1 MHLFFRRYLRDII
14 TALFLI
20 VVGILLLI
28 NPVAFAMGLVK
39 LAGVF
44 LVVLGALRIVRYFR
58 TDPETAARGQ
68 DFFIGLIAI
77 LGGLFCIF
85 FTGWFLTAFTTLAV
99 IYGLLQLLLGF
110 SKVQRTVDFLR
121 MELSLWYLPAC
132 SALIY
137 LVFGFIIVLNPEM
150 TLINVWVFT
159 GVTMIVE
166 GIITAVCL
174 FLLER
179 ERREA
184 KMAKRKEK
192 SSAKKSASAESG
204 KEAPSTESGKEAAS
218 AETPKVTS
226 SESPKPAFPEP
237 PKSASSEP
245 PKEEQ
250 TPPPSAE

>member
-159 GVTMIVE
+159 GVTMILE

-218 AETPKVTS
+218 AETLKVTS
-226 SESPKPAFPEP
+226 SESSKPASPES
-237 PKSASSEP
+237 PKSASPEP

-250 TPPPSAE
+250 APPPSAE

>member
-85 FTGWFLTAFTTLAV
+85 FTGWFLSAFTTLAV

-226 SESPKPAFPEP
+226 SESPKPASPES
-237 PKSASSEP
+237 PKSASPEP

>member
-85 FTGWFLTAFTTLAV
+85 FTGWFLSAFTTLAV

-159 GVTMIVE
+159 GVTMILE

-192 SSAKKSASAESG
+192 SSAKKSASTESV
-204 KEAPSTESGKEAAS
+204 KEVASTESGKEAAS

-226 SESPKPAFPEP
+226 SESPKPASPES
-237 PKSASSEP
+237 PKSASPEP

>member
-166 GIITAVCL
+166 GIITAVFL

-192 SSAKKSASAESG
+192 SSAKKSASAESV
-204 KEAPSTESGKEAAS
+204 KEVASTESGKEAAS
-218 AETPKVTS
+218 TETPKVTS

>member
-85 FTGWFLTAFTTLAV
+85 FTGWFLSAFTTLAV

-121 MELSLWYLPAC
+121 MDLSLWYLPAC

-184 KMAKRKEK
+184 KMAKREEK
-192 SSAKKSASAESG
+192 SSAKKSASTKSAKEPSP
-204 KEAPSTESGKEAAS
+204 EAPEAPKTT
-218 AETPKVTS
+218 TPKP
-226 SESPKPAFPEP
+226 PKPASP
-237 PKSASSEP
+237 EP

>member
-85 FTGWFLTAFTTLAV
+85 FTGWFLSAFTTLAV

-184 KMAKRKEK
+184 KKAKREEK

-204 KEAPSTESGKEAAS
+204 KEAAST
-218 AETPKVTS
+218 ETPKVTS
-226 SESPKPAFPEP
+226 SESSKPASPES
-237 PKSASSEP
+237 PKSAFPEP

>member
-85 FTGWFLTAFTTLAV
+85 FTGWFLSAFTTLAV

-159 GVTMIVE
+159 GVTMILE

-192 SSAKKSASAESG
+192 SSAKKSASAESV
-204 KEAPSTESGKEAAS
+204 KEVASTESGKEAAS

-226 SESPKPAFPEP
+226 SESPKPASPE
-237 PKSASSEP
+237 S

>member
-85 FTGWFLTAFTTLAV
+85 FTGWFLSAFTTLAV

-121 MELSLWYLPAC
+121 MDLSLWYLPAA

-159 GVTMIVE
+159 GVTMILE

-204 KEAPSTESGKEAAS
+204 KEVAS

-226 SESPKPAFPEP
+226 SESPKPASPESPKSASPEP
-237 PKSASSEP
+237 PKPVSPES

>member
-85 FTGWFLTAFTTLAV
+85 FTGWFLSAFTTLAV

-159 GVTMIVE
+159 GVTMILE

-192 SSAKKSASAESG
+192 SSAKKSASAERG

-218 AETPKVTS
+218 AETLKVTS
-226 SESPKPAFPEP
+226 SESSKPASPES
-237 PKSASSEP
+237 PKSASPEP

-250 TPPPSAE
+250 APPPSAE

>member
-85 FTGWFLTAFTTLAV
+85 FTGWFLSAFTTLAV

-204 KEAPSTESGKEAAS
+204 KEAPFTESGKEAAS
-218 AETPKVTS
+218 AETLKVTS
-226 SESPKPAFPEP
+226 SESSKPASPES
-237 PKSASSEP
+237 PKSASPEP

>member
-1 MHLFFRRYLRDII
+1 
-14 TALFLI
+14 
-20 VVGILLLI
+20 
-28 NPVAFAMGLVK
+28 
-39 LAGVF
+39 
-44 LVVLGALRIVRYFR
+44 
-58 TDPETAARGQ
+58 
-68 DFFIGLIAI
+68 
-77 LGGLFCIF
+77 
-85 FTGWFLTAFTTLAV
+85 
-99 IYGLLQLLLGF
+99 
-110 SKVQRTVDFLR
+110 

-159 GVTMIVE
+159 GVTMILE

-192 SSAKKSASAESG
+192 SSAKKSASTESG
-204 KEAPSTESGKEAAS
+204 KEAPSTESAKEASTEA
-218 AETPKVTS
+218 PKATTT
-226 SESPKPAFPEP
+226 ESPKA
-237 PKSASSEP
+237 ASPEP

>member
-85 FTGWFLTAFTTLAV
+85 FTGWFLSAFTTLAV

-159 GVTMIVE
+159 GVTMILE

-226 SESPKPAFPEP
+226 SESPKPASPES
-237 PKSASSEP
+237 PKSASPEP

-250 TPPPSAE
+250 TSPPAAE

>member
-85 FTGWFLTAFTTLAV
+85 FTGWFLSAFTTLAV

>member
-85 FTGWFLTAFTTLAV
+85 FTGWFLSAFTTLAV

-121 MELSLWYLPAC
+121 MDLSLWYLPAC

-159 GVTMIVE
+159 GVTMILE

-192 SSAKKSASAESG
+192 SSAKKSASTESV
-204 KEAPSTESGKEAAS
+204 KEVASTESGKEAAS

-226 SESPKPAFPEP
+226 SESPKPASPES
-237 PKSASSEP
+237 PKSASPEP

>member
-85 FTGWFLTAFTTLAV
+85 FTGWFLSAFTTLAI

-121 MELSLWYLPAC
+121 MKLSLWYLPAS

-166 GIITAVCL
+166 GIIAAVCL

-226 SESPKPAFPEP
+226 SESPKPASPES
-237 PKSASSEP
+237 PKSASPEP

>member
-85 FTGWFLTAFTTLAV
+85 FTGWFLSAFTTLAV

-121 MELSLWYLPAC
+121 MDLSLWYLPAC

-226 SESPKPAFPEP
+226 SESSKPASPAS
-237 PKSASSEP
+237 PKSASPEP

-250 TPPPSAE
+250 TSPPSAE

>member
-85 FTGWFLTAFTTLAV
+85 FTGWFLSAFTTLAV

-159 GVTMIVE
+159 GVTMILE

-218 AETPKVTS
+218 AGTLKVTS
-226 SESPKPAFPEP
+226 SESPKPASPES
-237 PKSASSEP
+237 PKSASPEP

>member
-85 FTGWFLTAFTTLAV
+85 FTGWFLSAFTTLAV

-121 MELSLWYLPAC
+121 MDLSLWYLPAC

-179 ERREA
+179 ERHEL
-184 KMAKRKEK
+184 KKAKREEK
-192 SSAKKSASAESG
+192 SSAKKSASTESA
-204 KEAPSTESGKEAAS
+204 KEPSPEAPEA
-218 AETPKVTS
+218 PKTTT
-226 SESPKPAFPEP
+226 PEP
-237 PKSASSEP
+237 PKPASPEP

>member
-85 FTGWFLTAFTTLAV
+85 FTGWFLSAFTTLAV

-218 AETPKVTS
+218 AETPKATTT
-226 SESPKPAFPEP
+226 ESPKA
-237 PKSASSEP
+237 ASPEP

-250 TPPPSAE
+250 TPPPLS

>member
-85 FTGWFLTAFTTLAV
+85 FTGWFLSAFTTLAV

-159 GVTMIVE
+159 GVTMILE

-184 KMAKRKEK
+184 KKAKREEK

-226 SESPKPAFPEP
+226 SESSKPASPES
-237 PKSASSEP
+237 PKSASPEP

>member
-85 FTGWFLTAFTTLAV
+85 FTGWFLSAFTTLAV

-121 MELSLWYLPAC
+121 MDLSLWYLPAA

-159 GVTMIVE
+159 GVTMILE

-192 SSAKKSASAESG
+192 SSAKKSASAESV
-204 KEAPSTESGKEAAS
+204 KEVASTESGKEAAS

-226 SESPKPAFPEP
+226 SESPKPASPES
-237 PKSASSEP
+237 PKSASPEP

>member
-85 FTGWFLTAFTTLAV
+85 FTGWFLSAFTTLAV

-159 GVTMIVE
+159 GVTMILE

-226 SESPKPAFPEP
+226 SESSKPASPES
-237 PKSASSEP
+237 PKSAFPEP

>member
-85 FTGWFLTAFTTLAV
+85 FTGWFLSAFTTLAI

-121 MELSLWYLPAC
+121 MKLSLWYLPAS

-226 SESPKPAFPEP
+226 SESPKPASPES
-237 PKSASSEP
+237 PKSASPEP

>member
-85 FTGWFLTAFTTLAV
+85 FTGWFLSAFTTLAV

-121 MELSLWYLPAC
+121 MDLSLWYLPAA

-192 SSAKKSASAESG
+192 SSAKKSASAESV
-204 KEAPSTESGKEAAS
+204 KEVASTESGKEASPEAPEPAS
-218 AETPKVTS
+218 TETLKPVS
-226 SESPKPAFPEP
+226 SESPK
-237 PKSASSEP
+237 
-245 PKEEQ
+245 EEQ
-250 TPPPSAE
+250 APPPSAE

>member
-1 MHLFFRRYLRDII
+1 MHLFFRRYPRDII

-85 FTGWFLTAFTTLAV
+85 FTGWFLSAFTTLAV

-159 GVTMIVE
+159 GVTMILE

-204 KEAPSTESGKEAAS
+204 KEAPFTESGKEAAS

-226 SESPKPAFPEP
+226 SESSKPASPES
-237 PKSASSEP
+237 PKSASPEP

>member
-85 FTGWFLTAFTTLAV
+85 FTGWFLSAFTTLAV

-159 GVTMIVE
+159 GVTMILE

-184 KMAKRKEK
+184 KKAKREEK

-204 KEAPSTESGKEAAS
+204 KEAPFTESGKEAAS

-226 SESPKPAFPEP
+226 SESSKPASPES
-237 PKSASSEP
+237 PKSAFPEP

>member
-85 FTGWFLTAFTTLAV
+85 FTGWFLSAFTTLAV

-218 AETPKVTS
+218 AETLKVTS
-226 SESPKPAFPEP
+226 SESSKPASPES
-237 PKSASSEP
+237 PKSASPEP

>member
-1 MHLFFRRYLRDII
+1 MHLFFRGYLRDII

-85 FTGWFLTAFTTLAV
+85 FTGWFLSAFTTLAV

-218 AETPKVTS
+218 AETLKVTS
-226 SESPKPAFPEP
+226 SESSKPASPES
-237 PKSASSEP
+237 PKSASPEP

-250 TPPPSAE
+250 APPPSAE

>member
-85 FTGWFLTAFTTLAV
+85 FTGWFLSAFTTLAV

-159 GVTMIVE
+159 GVTMILE

-226 SESPKPAFPEP
+226 SESPKPASPES
-237 PKSASSEP
+237 PKSASPEP

>member
-85 FTGWFLTAFTTLAV
+85 FTGWFLSAFTTLAV

-192 SSAKKSASAESG
+192 SSAKKSASTESV
-204 KEAPSTESGKEAAS
+204 KEVASTESGKEAAS

-226 SESPKPAFPEP
+226 SESSKPASPES
-237 PKSASSEP
+237 PKSAFPEP

>member
-85 FTGWFLTAFTTLAV
+85 FTGWFLSAFTTLAV

-121 MELSLWYLPAC
+121 MKLSLWYLPAA

-204 KEAPSTESGKEAAS
+204 KEAPSTESGKEAVS

-226 SESPKPAFPEP
+226 SESPKPASPEP

>member
-85 FTGWFLTAFTTLAV
+85 FTGWFLSAFTTLAV

-121 MELSLWYLPAC
+121 MDLSLWYLPAC

>member
-1 MHLFFRRYLRDII
+1 M
-14 TALFLI
+14 
-20 VVGILLLI
+20 GILLLI

-85 FTGWFLTAFTTLAV
+85 FTGWFLSAFTTLAV

-159 GVTMIVE
+159 GVTMILE

-184 KMAKRKEK
+184 KKAKREEK

-226 SESPKPAFPEP
+226 SESSKPASPES
-237 PKSASSEP
+237 PKSAFPEP

>member
-85 FTGWFLTAFTTLAV
+85 FTGWFLSAFTTLAV

-159 GVTMIVE
+159 GVTMILE

-184 KMAKRKEK
+184 KKAKREEK

-226 SESPKPAFPEP
+226 SESSKPASPES
-237 PKSASSEP
+237 PKSAFPEP

>member
-85 FTGWFLTAFTTLAV
+85 FTGWFLSAFTTLAV

-159 GVTMIVE
+159 GVTMILE

-204 KEAPSTESGKEAAS
+204 KEAPFTESGKEAAS

-226 SESPKPAFPEP
+226 SESSKPASPES
-237 PKSASSEP
+237 PKSASPEP

>member
-85 FTGWFLTAFTTLAV
+85 FTGWFLSAFTTLAV

-121 MELSLWYLPAC
+121 MKLSLWYLPAS

-204 KEAPSTESGKEAAS
+204 KEAAS

-226 SESPKPAFPEP
+226 SESPKPASPEP
-237 PKSASSEP
+237 PKPASPEP

>member
-85 FTGWFLTAFTTLAV
+85 FTGWFLSAFTTLAI

-121 MELSLWYLPAC
+121 MKLSLWYLPAS

-192 SSAKKSASAESG
+192 SSAKKSASTESV
-204 KEAPSTESGKEAAS
+204 KEVASTESGKEAAS

-226 SESPKPAFPEP
+226 SESPKPASPES
-237 PKSASSEP
+237 PKSASPEP